1 MSWITSVLCACA
13 VVAFLAA
20 GCSRAAP
27 PEAPLV
33 TKADEPLPPIETVT
47 IGPNNE
53 FLVNGRA
60 FLPIMS
66 WAQDPK
72 NFKMLRGQG
81 INTFCGNQSDVSAK
95 MQCDAA
101 REAGGYGVPGF
112 REKAE
117 EAIGHAH
124 LLAWIHGDEP
134 DMPRKQDDGSFK
146 PKRSVDEV
154 AAKYREI
161 KSRDTARPVFVTF
174 TTQFMSQ
181 KRGKYDEAVQKKLYP
196 AFAASCDVAGFDEYP
211 IYGSSHPN
219 HLNWPA
225 YAVDQLREIA
235 GPKRPIYVW
244 IETHKGSKWMTYE
257 RQLDVLPK
265 HTRFEVW
272 GVLIRGAT
280 AVGYFTH
287 AWRPSFTEFA
297 PTADM
302 QAELKRLNGQITRL
316 APAILADP
324 AKTEIRMAL
333 AVKPQG
339 VTSDQAAAL
348 ECHFKATDHDGSLWI
363 FAQNMDLGPGAEKL
377 KQFEQISPRGGTA
390 TITIAG
396 LKAGTTIEVVDEGRT
411 IAARDGSFSDAFGPL
426 AEHIYRVGK

>member
-1 MSWITSVLCACA
+1 
-13 VVAFLAA
+13 
-20 GCSRAAP
+20 
-27 PEAPLV
+27 
-33 TKADEPLPPIETVT
+33 
-47 IGPNNE
+47 
-53 FLVNGRA
+53 
-60 FLPIMS
+60 
-66 WAQDPK
+66 
-72 NFKMLRGQG
+72 
-81 INTFCGNQSDVSAK
+81 
-95 MQCDAA
+95 
-101 REAGGYGVPGF
+101 
-112 REKAE
+112 
-117 EAIGHAH
+117 
-124 LLAWIHGDEP
+124 
-134 DMPRKQDDGSFK
+134 MPRKQDDGSFK

>member
-1 MSWITSVLCACA
+1 MGGFTMTWTTSVLGACVA
-13 VVAFLAA
+13 VMILAS
-20 GCSRAAP
+20 GCSGAAKVT
-27 PEAPLV
+27 APLV
-33 TKADEPLPPIETVT
+33 TRSDEALPPIESVA
-47 IGPNNE
+47 IGKNLE
-53 FLVNGRA
+53 FRVNGKA

-72 NFKMLRGQG
+72 NFKMLRRQG
-81 INTFCGNQSDVSAK
+81 INTFVGNQSNVSAK

-112 REKAE
+112 RDKAA
-117 EAIGHAH
+117 EAIGHPH

-134 DMPRKQDDGSFK
+134 DNPRKQDDGAFK

-161 KSRDTARPVFVTF
+161 KSHDPSRPVCVTF

-181 KRGKYDEAVQKKLYP
+181 KRGKYDAAMQRKLYP
-196 AFAASCDVAGFDEYP
+196 AFMKSCDIAGFDEYP

-244 IETHKGSKWMTYE
+244 LETHKGSKWMTYE
-257 RQLDVLPK
+257 KQLDVLPK

-287 AWRPSFTEFA
+287 AWRPKFTEFA
-297 PTADM
+297 PTPDM

-324 AKTEIRMAL
+324 AKTAIKMAL
-333 AVKPQG
+333 AADGP
-339 VTSDQAAAL
+339 AAKL

-363 FAQNMDLGPGAEKL
+363 FAQNMDVGPGAEKL
-377 KQFEQISPRGGTA
+377 KQFQQISPRAGKA
-390 TITIAG
+390 AITVAG
-396 LKAGTTIEVVDEGRT
+396 LKAGTKIEVVDEGRSIT
-411 IAARDGSFSDAFGPL
+411 AGNGGFTDAFGPL
-426 AEHIYRVGK
+426 AEHVYRIGK